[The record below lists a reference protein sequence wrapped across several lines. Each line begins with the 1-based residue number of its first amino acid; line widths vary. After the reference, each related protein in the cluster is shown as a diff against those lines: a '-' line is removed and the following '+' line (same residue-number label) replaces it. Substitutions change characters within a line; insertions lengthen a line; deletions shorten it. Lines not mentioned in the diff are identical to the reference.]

1 MPEHIG
7 VQCLWVIGG
16 SLDLDQTRPHY
27 RNESRRRASQTLEGS
42 LDVRALIFLN
52 IDEVHIGRGQA
63 AINVQLTH
71 QIRLLQAHRGD
82 EQCAEADRY
91 QDDFRL
97 IARSVEAPY
106 PLAQDE

>member
-7 VQCLWVIGG
+7 VQCLWVGRN
-16 SLDLDQTRPHY
+16 SFDLDQTRPHY
-27 RNESRRRASQTLEGS
+27 GNESRSRASQTLEGS
-42 LDVRALIFLN
+42 LDALALIFLN

-63 AINVQLTH
+63 AINLQLSH

-82 EQCAEADRY
+82 EQRAEADRY
-91 QDDFRL
+91 QDDLRL
-97 IARSVEAPY
+97 IARSVEAPD